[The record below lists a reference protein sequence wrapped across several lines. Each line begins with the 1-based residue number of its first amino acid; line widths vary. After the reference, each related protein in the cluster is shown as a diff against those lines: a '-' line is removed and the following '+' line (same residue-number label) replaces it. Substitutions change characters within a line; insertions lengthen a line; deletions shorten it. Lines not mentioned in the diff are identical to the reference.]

1 MNINVRDIEKLNK
14 KIKSAATI
22 LNYVDKNRELTSKE
36 EKAKN
41 FLLELIKTAKYFSK
55 EEERAIINPI
65 SLLIKNN
72 NKYMLN
78 EIINLHKD
86 NQINLL
92 NSITTTEYMLSGTPI
107 EIAIK
112 NLKLSVIKLFIE
124 NNIFDN
130 KKAYIDTLIEAKN
143 LQVIKSKNEYWQY
156 DIVREYVLDEI
167 IKGCNEIATI
177 LLFNSINNK
186 DEFIKKCQ
194 DNGLLLSKENIN
206 KQNEEEIIM

>member
-55 EEERAIINPI
+55 EEAIAIINPI

-143 LQVIKSKNEYWQY
+143 LQVIK
-156 DIVREYVLDEI
+156 
-167 IKGCNEIATI
+167 
-177 LLFNSINNK
+177 
-186 DEFIKKCQ
+186 
-194 DNGLLLSKENIN
+194 
-206 KQNEEEIIM
+206 